1 MILSGL
7 TICIMIAADLA
18 QEEKLSAVRRG
29 LGGESLFTNPWFI
42 LTGVSIVFI
51 LMLLLVMIQHSKIER
66 EEEDSKAQFERYC
79 ERYGLSSD
87 EGTILSEI
95 AHQSGVKRQDLIFS
109 HAEMFERGVVYLLQS
124 HFAAGRTVAQR
135 KELNLLVDSV
145 KNKIGF
151 KKQAEAFGAGSVRG
165 KLLSSRAMTAGKEV
179 VIGPAGGNVKSRV
192 NAVVMENNEHELV
205 LHPEIAVRSSSGE
218 VWNVHYEFGSACWEF
233 EAAVIDCSEE
243 GLVLHHSDGVQF
255 INRRRFLRV
264 DVEKEALI
272 APFPMVRGE
281 SYNGTMDPDFVTG
294 KVTELSGPG
303 LRIESGLRALV
314 GDRVMVV
321 FELEP
326 GRFFEDVGV
335 VRWCKDRL
343 GGSSMGVELIG
354 LSDSGVDELVRAT
367 NREAIG
373 SRMAATSAEREVEAI
388 EETVHG

>member
-1 MILSGL
+1 MIFSVL
-7 TICIMIAADLA
+7 TICSFSVAELA

-42 LTGVSIVFI
+42 LTGASVVFI
-51 LMLLLVMIQHSKIER
+51 LMLLLVLVQHSKIER
-66 EEEDSKAQFERYC
+66 AEADSELQFERNC
-79 ERYGLSSD
+79 ERYGLSED
-87 EGTILSEI
+87 ERTVLCEI
-95 AHQSGVKRQDLIFS
+95 ARQSGIRGWARIFS
-109 HAEMFERGVVYLLQS
+109 EAEMFERGVVYLLQS

-145 KNKIGF
+145 KSKIGF
-151 KKQAEAFGAGSVRG
+151 KKRVEAFGVGSIRR
-165 KLLSSRAMTAGKEV
+165 KLLSSRSIPAGKEV
-179 VIGPAGGNVKSRV
+179 VIVPAFGNVKSTV
-192 NAVVMENNEHELV
+192 NAVVMENSEHELV
-205 LHPEIAVRSSSGE
+205 LHPEISVRSSSGE
-218 VWNVHYEFGSACWEF
+218 VWKVQYEFGSACWEF
-233 EAAVIDCSEE
+233 EAAVIDYSEDS
-243 GLVLHHSDGVQF
+243 LVLHHSDGIEFV
-255 INRRRFLRV
+255 NRRRFLRV
-264 DVEKEALI
+264 EVEKEALI

-281 SYNGTMDPDFVTG
+281 SYTGTMEPDFVTG

-303 LRIESGLRALV
+303 LRIESGLRTLV

-335 VRWCKDRL
+335 VRWCKERL

-367 NREAIG
+367 NREAID
-373 SRMAATSAEREVEAI
+373 SRMLERSVEREVGAV

>member
-1 MILSGL
+1 MIFSVL
-7 TICIMIAADLA
+7 TICSFAVAELT
-18 QEEKLSAVRRG
+18 QGEKLSAIRRG

-42 LTGVSIVFI
+42 LTGASVVFI

-66 EEEDSKAQFERYC
+66 EDEDSRAQFERYC

-87 EGTILSEI
+87 ERMILSEI
-95 AHQSGVKRQDLIFS
+95 AHQSGVKRRDLIFS
-109 HAEMFERGVVYLLQS
+109 QTEMFERGVVYLLQS

-151 KKQAEAFGAGSVRG
+151 KRKAEAFGAGSVRG
-165 KLLSSRAMTAGKEV
+165 KLLSSRAITAGKEV
-179 VIGPAGGNVKSRV
+179 VIGPAGGNVRSKI

-205 LHPEIAVRSSSGE
+205 LHPEIAVRSDSGE
-218 VWNVHYEFGSACWEF
+218 VWKVHYEFGSACWEF
-233 EAAVIDCSEE
+233 EAVVIDCSEE
-243 GLVLHHSDGVQF
+243 SLILHHSDGVEF
-255 INRRRFLRV
+255 VNRRRFLRV

-281 SYNGTMDPDFVTG
+281 SYNGTMDPDFVAG

-326 GRFFEDVGV
+326 GRFFEDIGV
-335 VRWCKDRL
+335 VRWCKERM

-354 LSDSGVDELVRAT
+354 LSDSGLDELVRAT
-367 NREAIG
+367 NREAID
-373 SRMAATSAEREVEAI
+373 SRMLERTIEHEVGAV